1 MRHEFR
7 DAIVRLLREPL
18 QNIASASV
26 QMVSIVDHRHR
37 HRHRQDLAGSG
48 YSGQPSDDNNRPTG
62 VLRHTGL
69 TVNYVAVAAVH
80 FHLLRDSSTP
90 YGCHRSADPAPV
102 FEMKRVP
109 SLTRQNLSRLTI
121 ACRSLA

>member
-7 DAIVRLLREPL
+7 DVIVRLRREPL
-18 QNIASASV
+18 QNFAAAFV
-26 QMVSIVDHRHR
+26 QMVSIVDHR

-48 YSGQPSDDNNRPTG
+48 YSGQPSDDNNRSTA
-62 VLRHTGL
+62 VLHHTGL
-69 TVNYVAVAAVH
+69 RVNYVAVAAVH
-80 FHLLRDSSTP
+80 FDLLSDSSTP

-109 SLTRQNLSRLTI
+109 SLTRDHLSRLTI